1 MRDKGKNQKN
11 IYFMSLTNVLERCLL
26 LHIYMLIFI
35 SLLSTEN
42 HKKQKLKQP
51 LSQNTKNICKYL
63 NRKK

>member
-11 IYFMSLTNVLERCLL
+11 LYFMSFTNVLERCLL

-42 HKKQKLKQP
+42 HKKTEIETTFITKYQKYMQI
-51 LSQNTKNICKYL
+51 S
-63 NRKK
+63 

>member
-1 MRDKGKNQKN
+1 
-11 IYFMSLTNVLERCLL
+11 MSLTNVLERCLL

-42 HKKQKLKQP
+42 HKKPKLKQP
-51 LSQNTKNICKYL
+51 SSQNTKNICKYL